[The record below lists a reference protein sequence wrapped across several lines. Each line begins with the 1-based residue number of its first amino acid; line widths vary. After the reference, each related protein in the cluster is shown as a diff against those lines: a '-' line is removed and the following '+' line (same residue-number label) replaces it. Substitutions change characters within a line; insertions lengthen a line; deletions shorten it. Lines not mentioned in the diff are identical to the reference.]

1 MDILKRLKEMTSS
14 SKIDGLE
21 LFLNEHEYN
30 GDVGS
35 VRVRDFDRKE
45 DRPRLETDE

>member
-35 VRVRDFDRKE
+35 VRDFDRKE